1 MKVIDGEN
9 MPFVRGKKHTY
20 VGMDFKYSSPVEV
33 IVSMDNYIAE
43 VIEKFP
49 EEKTKIIKTPAVN
62 HLLEVDDACV
72 KL

>member
-1 MKVIDGEN
+1 
-9 MPFVRGKKHTY
+9 
-20 VGMDFKYSSPVEV
+20 MDFKYSSPVEV